1 MIPFVGYLFN
11 CDNTNYLEVFSMV
24 CRKEYVPIKYIND
37 VKYTVHVL
45 IASVF
50 FRCYLGN
57 L

>member
-24 CRKEYVPIKYIND
+24 CRKEYVPIKYVND